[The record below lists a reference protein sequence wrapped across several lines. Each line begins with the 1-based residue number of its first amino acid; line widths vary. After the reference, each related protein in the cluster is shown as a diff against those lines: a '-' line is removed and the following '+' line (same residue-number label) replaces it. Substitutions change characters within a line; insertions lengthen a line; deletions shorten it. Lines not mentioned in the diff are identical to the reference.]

1 MKALAALALLAA
13 CSSAPS
19 EAAGAGGW
27 DVTKTTLAD
36 ANGGRCEP
44 TDLPDGRKGT
54 WCFLLPVVSLDGQSA
69 QVDLYF
75 GGTTPDAALIEIQL
89 KVTSCHLEQAESW
102 TAARFGTPVERAGDR
117 YFHQNRYVRAAVI
130 PDGGRCLVRLLPL
143 SEQAEF
149 ERIKKAS

>member
-1 MKALAALALLAA
+1 MKKAALLLGLAA
-13 CSSAPS
+13 CGSAPQ

-27 DVTKTTLAD
+27 DVTHTTLAD
-36 ANGGRCEP
+36 AHGGRCEP

-54 WCFLLPVVSLDGQSA
+54 WCFLMPSLSLDGQTA

-89 KVTSCHLEQAESW
+89 KVLQCKIDQAESW
-102 TAARFGTPVERAGDR
+102 TATRFGNPVEHEGDR
-117 YFHQNRYVRAAVI
+117 YYHQNRYVLAAVV
-130 PDGGRCLVRLLPL
+130 PDGARCLVRVLPV
-143 SEQAEF
+143 SERAEL